1 MTTSSIDEELLTGS
15 LPDYCAETLGF
26 ACQLQHSADPGD
38 GAALRTK
45 LAQLFEG
52 LAGKAKE
59 GGVDQANVWLAG
71 YAVVSLLD
79 EIVLNSDWPLKEHW
93 LGRPLQLQYFNSF
106 NAGQEFFEKLQQVQ
120 QNAGNDLEKLE
131 VLEVYYLCLCLG
143 FRGQYNTVQGM
154 ETLKQLKANLAQQ
167 LTSARQANKTSIPEG
182 RKKHATQ
189 GSKAPVVRRE
199 TTMDGLSPRWKA
211 PAGQASTTRELPVRA
226 VLVACM
232 ATMLVLFI
240 ILAAALHSTTS
251 GALEGLG

>member
-1 MTTSSIDEELLTGS
+1 MASIDEELLTGS

-120 QNAGNDLEKLE
+120 QSAGSDLAKLE

-154 ETLKQLKANLAQQ
+154 ETLKQLKANLASQ
-167 LTSARQANKTSIPEG
+167 LMQARQAQKNTIPEG
-182 RKKHATQ
+182 RKKHATS
-189 GSKAPVVRRE
+189 GAKAPVVRRE

-211 PAGQASTTRELPVRA
+211 PPGQAMSAREIPVRA
-226 VLVACM
+226 IVVACL
-232 ATMLVLFI
+232 ATMVVLFA
-240 ILAAALHSTTS
+240 ILAAVLAGSTS
-251 GALEGLG
+251 GALEALG

>member
-1 MTTSSIDEELLTGS
+1 MASIQEELLTGS

-26 ACQLQHSADPGD
+26 ACQLTHSADPGD

-59 GGVDQANVWLAG
+59 GGVSQENVWLAG

-106 NAGQEFFEKLQQVQ
+106 NAGQEFFQKLEQVMQ
-120 QNAGNDLEKLE
+120 TAGQDGEKLE

-143 FRGQYNTVQGM
+143 FKGQYNSVQGM
-154 ETLKQLKANLAQQ
+154 ETLKQLKANIANQLLA
-167 LTSARQANKTSIPEG
+167 ARSSGKTSIPEG
-182 RKKHATQ
+182 RKKSVTRSGVHH
-189 GSKAPVVRRE
+189 APVVRRE
-199 TTMDGLSPRWKA
+199 TTSEGLSPRWKP
-211 PAGQASTTRELPVRA
+211 PAGQTSADKELPVRA
-226 VLVACM
+226 VLVACL
-232 ATMLVLFI
+232 AGMLLLFVILVAVLSSSTSS
-240 ILAAALHSTTS
+240 ALQ
-251 GALEGLG
+251 ALG